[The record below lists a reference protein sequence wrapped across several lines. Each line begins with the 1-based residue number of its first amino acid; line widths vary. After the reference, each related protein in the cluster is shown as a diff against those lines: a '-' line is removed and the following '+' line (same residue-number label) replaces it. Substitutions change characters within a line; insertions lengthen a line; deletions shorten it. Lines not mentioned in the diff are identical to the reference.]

1 MTFPLQL
8 LIPRMIFKEVQLPT
22 FQIIWIQRHSF
33 VPDYLMESEAEK
45 FLRSE
50 KNIPWAVALGLVIT
64 WAIFITALF
73 VYVRNV
79 FVFIWWILRILFF
92 KRAGAHTDSL
102 VGVKCGSV
110 WFYLTLGAAFFFL
123 TAVTLLQAYRLSLI
137 QKHKA
142 EINYPFA
149 VHIPLLWPLCH
160 DLHRT
165 QTYRKAMWDG
175 KDTNPM
181 YFLSFASPQDG
192 QLDFLG

>member
-1 MTFPLQL
+1 
-8 LIPRMIFKEVQLPT
+8 
-22 FQIIWIQRHSF
+22 
-33 VPDYLMESEAEK
+33 MESEAEN